1 MFCVNI
7 GNGIIYD
14 EDVYDEDLYD
24 EDVYPED
31 DPEAVA
37 AAMNSSRSGGMGLKH
52 SSRSRSFRHHH
63 EEEAQSSRSRSA
75 RQQPEQ
81 ETHYHSSRATQ
92 PNHYYR
98 EEQDSRGCSYPV
110 QQASSYDNEDDNA
123 NERNSVLKQNVIVDG
138 HQVDFQF
145 ALELNEQGFCSSNE
159 PFNTFGSYSFKGMAA
174 DDGEAFPTFTVIF
187 PYMSMVDD
195 LTECS
200 TKHIAVL
207 TKDRRGMLFWYSPRS
222 KDPTLSESLKNCKK
236 YLGKRFEGKIS
247 PITLESI
254 ATIVENLEEIQESEV
269 PGHRMQCINVIF
281 PKSIGKAWTLKLQ
294 DPLVAMRNVSGLSQH
309 LVLTDMTSL
318 PSANVLDDHG
328 WLTRSALFV
337 LAVEGGK
344 KRGKGPPKLQLS
356 HVEEEMIKNTRMMAS
371 MGLGHGCSG
380 ADLGEFSF

>member
-1 MFCVNI
+1 MISPGALQRLIIRHSALDSKTYKLSKINKEYKAINGSDEDPDFFEDISKINSNQKTSVARSLKAFRSSTEIKQDRSSGRELRYERGHLIQYTPLTLTDSLDRYIVKRSGFLNTSHIPPLSQELVDSQFQPLPGETEPVRSRRGGSGEHTTKFGFIYLSFSHECFVNI

-14 EDVYDEDLYD
+14 EDLYDEDLYD

-92 PNHYYR
+92 PN
-98 EEQDSRGCSYPV
+98 QDSRGCSYPV

-200 TKHIAVL
+200 TKHI
-207 TKDRRGMLFWYSPRS
+207 T
-222 KDPTLSESLKNCKK
+222 
-236 YLGKRFEGKIS
+236 
-247 PITLESI
+247 
-254 ATIVENLEEIQESEV
+254 
-269 PGHRMQCINVIF
+269 
-281 PKSIGKAWTLKLQ
+281 
-294 DPLVAMRNVSGLSQH
+294 
-309 LVLTDMTSL
+309 
-318 PSANVLDDHG
+318 
-328 WLTRSALFV
+328 
-337 LAVEGGK
+337 
-344 KRGKGPPKLQLS
+344 
-356 HVEEEMIKNTRMMAS
+356 
-371 MGLGHGCSG
+371 
-380 ADLGEFSF
+380 